1 VQSYTGEKSSKMG
14 AGCRFLTY
22 IRARETSSS
31 LGRRRRPLHSEPAP
45 LRCGPARRSHL
56 TSSSRHEPP
65 RAARRRELSQAG
77 ATAASAAPSSPRILH
92 QGRISAR
99 MMADLINS
107 ISSCA
112 RPSQHARGAPAKTRS
127 ARARGGARAARAGG
141 GRGRASSFLSRVR
154 LIDLISHQCV
164 HTQTCVHTQHRTA
177 GTVLYK

>member
-99 MMADLINS
+99 MMADLVNS

-112 RPSQHARGAPAKTRS
+112 RPSQHARRPKRS
-127 ARARGGARAARAGG
+127 ARARRRAGGARGRRARAAARHHFC
-141 GRGRASSFLSRVR
+141 RASGSS
-154 LIDLISHQCV
+154 I
-164 HTQTCVHTQHRTA
+164 
-177 GTVLYK
+177 

>member
-1 VQSYTGEKSSKMG
+1 MQSYTGEKSSKMG

-112 RPSQHARGAPAKTRS
+112 RPSQHARRRPKRS
-127 ARARGGARAARAGG
+127 A
-141 GRGRASSFLSRVR
+141 RASSFLSRVR
-154 LIDLISHQCV
+154 LIDLIGHQGQRGA
-164 HTQTCVHTQHRTA
+164 HHELDPFLTRLTHPRKRGGPEA
-177 GTVLYK
+177 GGTGIPCEFA

>member
-1 VQSYTGEKSSKMG
+1 MQSYTGEKSSKMG

-92 QGRISAR
+92 QGRISAL
-99 MMADLINS
+99 MMADLVNS

-112 RPSQHARGAPAKTRS
+112 RPSQHARRRRRPKRS
-127 ARARGGARAARAGG
+127 AAARGRRARAAGAAARHHFC
-141 GRGRASSFLSRVR
+141 RASGS
-154 LIDLISHQCV
+154 
-164 HTQTCVHTQHRTA
+164 
-177 GTVLYK
+177 

>member
-1 VQSYTGEKSSKMG
+1 MQSYTGEKSSKMG

-56 TSSSRHEPP
+56 ASSSRHEPP

-92 QGRISAR
+92 QGRISAL
-99 MMADLINS
+99 MMADLVNS

-112 RPSQHARGAPAKTRS
+112 RPSQARPAAKTKR
-127 ARARGGARAARAGG
+127 ARAPPRRARRRARRARGRGAAARHHFC
-141 GRGRASSFLSRVR
+141 RASDS
-154 LIDLISHQCV
+154 
-164 HTQTCVHTQHRTA
+164 
-177 GTVLYK
+177 

>member
-1 VQSYTGEKSSKMG
+1 MQSYTGEKSSKMG

-99 MMADLINS
+99 MMADLVNS

-112 RPSQHARGAPAKTRS
+112 RPSQHARRPLETRS
-127 ARARGGARAARAGG
+127 ARARARGG
-141 GRGRASSFLSRVR
+141 GRRRRARPAGAAARHHFCRASGSS
-154 LIDLISHQCV
+154 IY
-164 HTQTCVHTQHRTA
+164 A
-177 GTVLYK
+177 